1 MNAPIE
7 REIKLRFDS
16 AAAARA
22 AVRAAMPRF
31 ARLRR

>member
-16 AAAARA
+16 AAAARESSS
-22 AVRAAMPRF
+22 VVGRSG
-31 ARLRR
+31 